1 MKPIIIS
8 ADDFAQ
14 SAGIDAA
21 IITLIEQGR
30 LSATS
35 CMTLSPRWNDAA
47 KLISNHIRQKA
58 DIGLHLDFTQY
69 AKIIKHPLPI
79 MIARALSHSLSARK
93 IRHAI
98 NIQLDC
104 FEDALNSG
112 PDYIDGHQH
121 VHQLPQ
127 IREILLDIL
136 RSRYN
141 DKLPWIRIASPPVED
156 GFKAAVIKRLGAKE
170 LASQAKKSGFRYS
183 QQLLGVYAFDGDI
196 DNYKRYLDA
205 WMTIAQRSDGVST
218 LMCHPALSSTADH
231 VGQDHCDTIHD
242 ARLNEYNVFS
252 SDYFLQLLEKH
263 QLKVERGAA
272 LLQ

>member
-21 IITLIEQGR
+21 IIALIELGR

-47 KLISNHIRQKA
+47 KLITDHIRQKA

-69 AKIIKHPLPI
+69 AKIIKHPLPV
-79 MIARALSHSLSARK
+79 MIARTLAHSLSARK

-98 NIQLDC
+98 NIQLDY

-112 PDYIDGHQH
+112 PDYVDGHQH

-127 IREILLDIL
+127 IRELLLDIL
-136 RSRYN
+136 YSRYR
-141 DKLPWIRIASPPVED
+141 DKLPWLRIANPPVDD
-156 GFKAAVIKRLGAKE
+156 GFKAVVIKQLGARQ
-170 LASQAKKSGFRYS
+170 LDSQARKIGFRCS
-183 QQLLGVYAFDGDI
+183 HQLLGVYAFDGTAD
-196 DNYKRYLDA
+196 DYQNHLDDWFA
-205 WMTIAQRSDGVST
+205 IAQRSDGVST
-218 LMCHPALSSTADH
+218 LMCHPALRTTLDQ
-231 VGQDHCDTIHD
+231 VGKGHYDAIHE
-242 ARLNEYNVFS
+242 ARINEYNVFS
-252 SDYFLQLLEKH
+252 SGQFDQLLEKH
-263 QLKVERGAA
+263 QLIVERGRAIP
-272 LLQ
+272 Q